1 MENRNPDFNVTSTL
15 DEDVHF
21 NGSRIETSPVAPST
35 DTNGHRDGTD
45 DDEIPYE
52 ERAQFAGVDAETD
65 DELVTTDELLTTP
78 STAAGRGV
86 EQSPLTRMAFVGGVL
101 GAIALIIWLLSGLF
115 TGSQQQANDAQQ
127 DDLLPTESTQ
137 TFGDDDRMR
146 AELALIEQER
156 SQAEPQ
162 LAETPPPPSENGE
175 TDADD
180 EAVATTTT
188 PTPAP
193 TPAPPPAPPPA
204 APPPS
209 PTVMP
214 PTETPEAPDPLEQ
227 WARLSKAGASGAS
240 VALVP
245 EPEIDAPG
253 TVVTQET
260 TNVAPQEANPDSDT
274 VPFPADTVGDDPVPL
289 PNQGGI
295 TRREAQSASTSPGAQ
310 GIIQQRSIPSTRETS
325 TETPNT
331 NALQQ
336 VAIGTSTKGQVIVPV
351 IYAGGDASAQGR
363 FAIELVEPLMDIN
376 GDVALDAGTV
386 LITQITE
393 VLDANILRQQVVAI
407 VYRDA
412 NNQVRQEAIAPGILV
427 VRGEDNQ
434 PLVAEVHHDG
444 NNSDLGEDLLV
455 GALSALGNIGA
466 VVNAPDTLT
475 TAVSE
480 AAGSNTTTST
490 STTVTGGQDDDVVA
504 AALEGFFTPISERVA
519 ERFDPQQQTTASPY
533 LLIPE
538 GEEVSIFVNG
548 LLEVAR

>member
-1 MENRNPDFNVTSTL
+1 MENRNPDFNATSTF
-15 DEDVHF
+15 DEDAPFH
-21 NGSRIETSPVAPST
+21 GSRIETSPVAP
-35 DTNGHRDGTD
+35 DADPNGHPDAAD

-52 ERAQFAGVDAETD
+52 ERAQFAGVEAETD
-65 DELVTTDELLTTP
+65 DELVTTDELLTPP

-86 EQSPLTRMAFVGGVL
+86 EQSPLTRMAFVGSLL
-101 GAIALIIWLLSGLF
+101 GAISLIIWLMSGLF
-115 TGSQQQANDAQQ
+115 TGTQQQANDSQQ

-137 TFGDDDRMR
+137 TFGEDDQMR

-162 LAETPPPPSENGE
+162 LAETPPPPSESE
-175 TDADD
+175 PTDED
-180 EAVATTTT
+180 EAPDPA
-188 PTPAP
+188 PAP
-193 TPAPPPAPPPA
+193 TPTVQSSPPPAAPTPA

-214 PTETPEAPDPLEQ
+214 PTEPPEETDPLEQ
-227 WARLSKAGASGAS
+227 WSRLSKAGASGS
-240 VALVP
+240 NVALVP

-253 TVVTQET
+253 TVVSQET
-260 TNVAPQEANPDSDT
+260 TDMADSSDSDI
-274 VPFPADTVGDDPVPL
+274 VSFPADTVGDDPVPL

-295 TRREAQSASTSPGAQ
+295 TRRETQTASSSPGAQ

-325 TETPNT
+325 TETTNT
-331 NALQQ
+331 NARQQ
-336 VAIGTSTKGQVIVPV
+336 VAIGSSTEGQVIVPV
-351 IYAGGDASAQGR
+351 IYAGGEASAHGR
-363 FAIELVEPLMDIN
+363 FAIELVEPLTDIN

-386 LITQITE
+386 LITQIAE

-412 NNQVRQEAIAPGILV
+412 NRQVRQEAISPGVLL
-427 VRGEDNQ
+427 VRGEDNR
-434 PLVAEVHHDG
+434 PLVAEVHNDG
-444 NNSDLGEDLLV
+444 NDNDLGEDLLV

-480 AAGSNTTTST
+480 AAGNDTTTST
-490 STTVTGGQDDDVVA
+490 STTVTSGQDDDVVA

-519 ERFDPQQQTTASPY
+519 ERFDPQQQSTASPY

-548 LLEVAR
+548 WLEVAR

>member
-1 MENRNPDFNVTSTL
+1 MENRNQDFNATSTL
-15 DEDVHF
+15 DEDTHF
-21 NGSRIETSPVAPST
+21 DGSRIETSPVTPNADP
-35 DTNGHRDGTD
+35 NGHPNAAD

-52 ERAQFAGVDAETD
+52 ERAQFAGVEAETD

-86 EQSPLTRMAFVGGVL
+86 EQSPLTRMAFVGSLL
-101 GAIALIIWLLSGLF
+101 GAISLIIWLMSGLF
-115 TGSQQQANDAQQ
+115 TGTQQQANDSQQ

-137 TFGDDDRMR
+137 TFGEDDQMR

-162 LAETPPPPSENGE
+162 LAETPPPPSESE
-175 TDADD
+175 PTDED
-180 EAVATTTT
+180 EAPDPA
-188 PTPAP
+188 PAP
-193 TPAPPPAPPPA
+193 TPTVQSSPPPAAPTPA

-214 PTETPEAPDPLEQ
+214 PTEPPEETDPLEQ
-227 WARLSKAGASGAS
+227 WSRLSKAGASGS
-240 VALVP
+240 NVALVP

-253 TVVTQET
+253 TVVSQET
-260 TNVAPQEANPDSDT
+260 TDMADSSDSDI
-274 VPFPADTVGDDPVPL
+274 VSFPADTVGDDPVPL

-295 TRREAQSASTSPGAQ
+295 TRRETQTASSSPGAQ

-325 TETPNT
+325 TETTNT
-331 NALQQ
+331 NARQQ
-336 VAIGTSTKGQVIVPV
+336 VAIGSSTEGQVIVPV
-351 IYAGGDASAQGR
+351 IYAGGEASAHGR
-363 FAIELVEPLMDIN
+363 FAIELVEPLTDIN

-386 LITQITE
+386 LITQIAE

-412 NNQVRQEAIAPGILV
+412 NRQVRQEAISPGVLL
-427 VRGEDNQ
+427 VRGEDNR
-434 PLVAEVHHDG
+434 PLVAEVHNDG
-444 NNSDLGEDLLV
+444 NDNDLGEDLLV

-480 AAGSNTTTST
+480 AAGNDTTTST
-490 STTVTGGQDDDVVA
+490 STTVTSGQDDDVVA

-519 ERFDPQQQTTASPY
+519 ERFDPQQQSTASPY

-548 LLEVAR
+548 WLEVAR

>member
-1 MENRNPDFNVTSTL
+1 M
-15 DEDVHF
+15 
-21 NGSRIETSPVAPST
+21 
-35 DTNGHRDGTD
+35 
-45 DDEIPYE
+45 
-52 ERAQFAGVDAETD
+52 
-65 DELVTTDELLTTP
+65 
-78 STAAGRGV
+78 
-86 EQSPLTRMAFVGGVL
+86 
-101 GAIALIIWLLSGLF
+101 
-115 TGSQQQANDAQQ
+115 
-127 DDLLPTESTQ
+127 
-137 TFGDDDRMR
+137 
-146 AELALIEQER
+146 
-156 SQAEPQ
+156 
-162 LAETPPPPSENGE
+162 
-175 TDADD
+175 
-180 EAVATTTT
+180 
-188 PTPAP
+188 
-193 TPAPPPAPPPA
+193 
-204 APPPS
+204 
-209 PTVMP
+209 
-214 PTETPEAPDPLEQ
+214 
-227 WARLSKAGASGAS
+227 
-240 VALVP
+240 
-245 EPEIDAPG
+245 
-253 TVVTQET
+253 
-260 TNVAPQEANPDSDT
+260 
-274 VPFPADTVGDDPVPL
+274 PL

-295 TRREAQSASTSPGAQ
+295 TRREAQSAYTSPGAQ

-434 PLVAEVHHDG
+434 PLVAEVHNDG
-444 NNSDLGEDLLV
+444 NDSDLGEDLLV

>member
-1 MENRNPDFNVTSTL
+1 MENRNLDFNATSTF
-15 DEDVHF
+15 DEDAPFH
-21 NGSRIETSPVAPST
+21 GSRIETSPVAP
-35 DTNGHRDGTD
+35 DADPHGHRDGAN

-52 ERAQFAGVDAETD
+52 ERAQFAGVEAETD

-86 EQSPLTRMAFVGGVL
+86 EQSPLMRMAFVGSLL
-101 GAIALIIWLLSGLF
+101 GAISLIIWLMSGLF
-115 TGSQQQANDAQQ
+115 TGTQQQANDSQQ

-137 TFGDDDRMR
+137 TFGEDDQMR

-162 LAETPPPPSENGE
+162 LAETPPPPSESE
-175 TDADD
+175 PTDED
-180 EAVATTTT
+180 EAPDPA
-188 PTPAP
+188 PAP
-193 TPAPPPAPPPA
+193 TPTVQSSPPPA
-204 APPPS
+204 APTPVAPPPAPS

-214 PTETPEAPDPLEQ
+214 PTEPHEDTDPLEQ
-227 WARLSKAGASGAS
+227 WSRLSKAGASGS
-240 VALVP
+240 NVALVP

-253 TVVTQET
+253 TVVSQET
-260 TNVAPQEANPDSDT
+260 TDMADSSDSDI
-274 VPFPADTVGDDPVPL
+274 VSFPADTVGDDPVPL

-295 TRREAQSASTSPGAQ
+295 TRRETQTASSSPGAQ

-325 TETPNT
+325 TETTNT
-331 NALQQ
+331 NARQQ
-336 VAIGTSTKGQVIVPV
+336 VAIGSSTEGQVIVPV
-351 IYAGGDASAQGR
+351 IYAGGEASAHGR
-363 FAIELVEPLMDIN
+363 FAIELVEPLTDIN

-386 LITQITE
+386 LITQIAE

-412 NNQVRQEAIAPGILV
+412 NRQVRQEAISPGVLL
-427 VRGEDNQ
+427 VRGEDNR
-434 PLVAEVHHDG
+434 PLVAEVHNDG
-444 NNSDLGEDLLV
+444 NDNDLGEDLLV

-480 AAGSNTTTST
+480 AAGNDTTTST
-490 STTVTGGQDDDVVA
+490 STTVTSGQDDDVVA

-519 ERFDPQQQTTASPY
+519 ERFDPQQQSTASPY

-548 LLEVAR
+548 WLEVAR